1 MGEILTIEEIGALF
15 PFEWVLLGDPR
26 TDSSQ
31 KLLEG
36 RVLFHSH
43 DRNDVDRK
51 LLELRPSRFAFRYM
65 GDLPEHTAMI
75 L

>member
-1 MGEILTIEEIGALF
+1 MDEILTIAEIQSLF
-15 PFEWVLLGDPR
+15 PSEWVLLGDPR

-31 KLLEG
+31 RLLEG

-43 DRNDVDRK
+43 DRSDVDRK
-51 LLELRPSRFAFRYM
+51 LLELRPGRFAFRFM